1 MTGGK
6 PVPPA
11 KARRARKVRYTRGV
25 IYLDYNATTPVLPEV
40 LEAMLPWLRGEHG
53 NPSSAHELGVRAK
66 RAVDEAR
73 VRVASLIHAEP
84 DEIVFTSSGTEASN
98 LAIRGVCDE
107 LDAGAV
113 VTTTIEHPA
122 TLAPIAWL
130 EAKRAW
136 RVRRCP
142 VGPDGRVDL
151 DEARVHIAVEN
162 VRLVSVM
169 HSNNET
175 GVLQPIEK
183 LAPFVRSA
191 RALLHVDAAQSVGK
205 VPVDVRALDADLL
218 TIAGHKLYAP
228 KGVGVL
234 FVRQSV
240 RGLVHPFVRG
250 AGQEGGLRP
259 GTENV
264 AGIVAL
270 GAAAVIARRDLVV
283 ESERQRVLRDAL
295 HTALRKRVPELR
307 LTGHVVQRLPNT
319 LNVRFPNARGTQ
331 ILEACPDIAASTGS
345 ACHAFGETP
354 SAVLLAMDI
363 APLDALGAVRFS
375 LGRATTHEDI
385 GRAADAIAQAYTT
398 LRTLRSEGATS

>member
-1 MTGGK
+1 M
-6 PVPPA
+6 
-11 KARRARKVRYTRGV
+11 
-25 IYLDYNATTPVLPEV
+25 IYLDHNATTPVLPEV
-40 LEAMLPWLRGEHG
+40 LDAMLPWLRGEHG
-53 NPSSAHELGVRAK
+53 NPSSAHALGVRAR
-66 RAVDEAR
+66 RAVEDAR
-73 VRVASLIHAEP
+73 AQVAALIHAEP

-107 LDAGAV
+107 IAAGGAV
-113 VTTTIEHPA
+113 VTSTIEHPA
-122 TLAPIAWL
+122 TLAPIALL
-130 EAKRAW
+130 EKRGW

-142 VGPDGRVDL
+142 VGPDGRVDV
-151 DEARVHIAVEN
+151 DEARLHIAVEN

-363 APLDALGAVRFS
+363 APLDALGAVR
-375 LGRATTHEDI
+375 LTVGRATSSEDI
-385 GRAADAIAQAYTT
+385 GRAADALGDAWQRVQDA
-398 LRTLRSEGATS
+398 RASR